1 MKFIHIADVH
11 WGARPEREQ
20 TFGRIREQEIKET
33 FQRVIDH
40 ANKQQVDLLLIAGD
54 LFDQPPTQQELR
66 EVDYL
71 LSRLNHTRT
80 VLIAGNHDHLN
91 RMMYFPSINGI
102 RKFIFWMENKEIIFL
117 LKILKRPFMA
127 LVIGRIRSR
136 NHCMIA

>member
-40 ANKQQVDLLLIAGD
+40 ANKQQADLLLIAGD

-80 VLIAGNHDHLN
+80 VLIAGNHDHLEPH
-91 RMMYFPSINGI
+91 FLSINGI
-102 RKFIFWMENKEIIFL
+102 RKFTFWMENKEIIFL
-117 LKILKRPFMA
+117 LKILKRLFMA

>member
-80 VLIAGNHDHLN
+80 VLIAGNHDHLEPH
-91 RMMYFPSINGI
+91 FPSINGI

-136 NHCMIA
+136 NHCMIT

>member
-71 LSRLNHTRT
+71 LSRLNHSRT
-80 VLIAGNHDHLN
+80 VLIAGN